1 MIKRGTVFLYTGNVK
16 RYKAVKEQIER
27 HRREGGRKSLFLH
40 RSKFIN
46 YVSQFSISEAGLL
59 AML

>member
-1 MIKRGTVFLYTGNVK
+1 MIKRGTVSLYIGNVK
-16 RYKAVKEQIER
+16 RYKAVQGQT
-27 HRREGGRKSLFLH
+27 RREGGRKSLFLH

-46 YVSQFSISEAGLL
+46 YVSQVSISEAGLL